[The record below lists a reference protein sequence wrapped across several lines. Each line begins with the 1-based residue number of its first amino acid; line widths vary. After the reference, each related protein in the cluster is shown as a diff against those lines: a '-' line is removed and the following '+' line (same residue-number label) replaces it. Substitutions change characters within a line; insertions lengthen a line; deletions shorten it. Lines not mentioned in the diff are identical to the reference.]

1 MTEAKELS
9 ASYWDNRYKEELTG
23 WDIGYH
29 NPIHT
34 DFIEKNYPKDAY
46 ILEPGAGSAY
56 EVEYLWEKGYKNVYA
71 CDYALDVKEKFLKR
85 VPNFPPEQYISGD
98 FFALE
103 KQFDVV
109 LEQTFFCAI
118 DPTLRA
124 QYVEHM
130 HSILKPYGKI
140 YGVLF
145 EMEKPE
151 GPPFGGNTNEYNR
164 LFTDKFEISKMK
176 QSTESIPQRMG
187 SELIVE
193 LIKKL

>member
-1 MTEAKELS
+1 M
-9 ASYWDNRYKEELTG
+9 
-23 WDIGYH
+23 
-29 NPIHT
+29 
-34 DFIEKNYPKDAY
+34 
-46 ILEPGAGSAY
+46 
-56 EVEYLWEKGYKNVYA
+56 
-71 CDYALDVKEKFLKR
+71 
-85 VPNFPPEQYISGD
+85 
-98 FFALE
+98 
-103 KQFDVV
+103 

-124 QYVEHM
+124 HYVEHM

-193 LIKKL
+193 LTKKL